1 MNVTGIDLV
10 EIKRMEKSLKNPRF
24 LKRIYSESELSRY
37 ADGSIP
43 PQSAAGAFAAKEA
56 FLKAL
61 GVGIFDIPLC
71 EISVMHRPSG
81 APYFSLSGKAE
92 SLASTRGL
100 SDIALSIT
108 HTDRYAAAVVFAS
121 IEKSDN
127 LSD

>member
-10 EIKRMEKSLKNPRF
+10 EIKRIEKSLKNPRF
-24 LKRIYSESELSRY
+24 LKRIYSESELSQY
-37 ADGSIP
+37 ADGNIP

-61 GVGIFDIPLC
+61 GVGIFDIPLY

-108 HTDRYAAAVVFAS
+108 HTDCYAAAVVFAS

>member
-10 EIKRMEKSLKNPRF
+10 EIKRIEKSLKNPRF

-37 ADGSIP
+37 ADGNIP
-43 PQSAAGAFAAKEA
+43 PQSAAGAFAAQEA

>member
-10 EIKRMEKSLKNPRF
+10 EIKRIEKSLKNPRF
-24 LKRIYSESELSRY
+24 LKRIYSESELSWY
-37 ADGSIP
+37 ADGNIP

>member
-10 EIKRMEKSLKNPRF
+10 EIKRIEKSLKNPRF

>member
-10 EIKRMEKSLKNPRF
+10 EIKRIEKSLKNPRF

-121 IEKSDN
+121 FEKSDN